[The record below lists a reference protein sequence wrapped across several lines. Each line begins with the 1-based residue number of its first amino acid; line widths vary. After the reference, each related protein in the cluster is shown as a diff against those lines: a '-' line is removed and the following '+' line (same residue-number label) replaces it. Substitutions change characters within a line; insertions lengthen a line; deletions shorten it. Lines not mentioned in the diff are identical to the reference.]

1 MSTTDSFLPDP
12 DRRIRDSDE
21 ELAHEVRGDGPDVFA
36 GDAGAGDAST
46 GESGAGESSDA
57 KQELLHPNP
66 LFRTPHAG
74 ERLTAEQLEKEVE

>member
-21 ELAHEVRGDGPDVFA
+21 ELAHEVAGDGPDYFPGTA
-36 GDAGAGDAST
+36 ADATADDAAAPR
-46 GESGAGESSDA
+46 E
-57 KQELLHPNP
+57 NP

-74 ERLTAEQLEKEVE
+74 EHLTAEQLEKDLEG

>member
-21 ELAHEVRGDGPDVFA
+21 GLAHEVAGDGPDYFPGTA
-36 GDAGAGDAST
+36 ADDDNAAAA
-46 GESGAGESSDA
+46 ESAA
-57 KQELLHPNP
+57 PPRANP

-74 ERLTAEQLEKEVE
+74 EHLTAEQLGKDLEG

>member
-21 ELAHEVRGDGPDVFA
+21 ELAHEVRGDGPDVFENEVPA
-36 GDAGAGDAST
+36 VD
-46 GESGAGESSDA
+46 SDE
-57 KQELLHPNP
+57 KPEPLHPNP

-74 ERLTAEQLEKEVE
+74 ERLTAEQLEKELE